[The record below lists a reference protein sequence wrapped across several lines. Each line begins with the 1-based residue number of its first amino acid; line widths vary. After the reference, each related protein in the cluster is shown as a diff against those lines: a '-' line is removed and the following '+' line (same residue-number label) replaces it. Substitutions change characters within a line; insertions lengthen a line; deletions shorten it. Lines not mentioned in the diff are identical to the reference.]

1 MKIPKNLTG
10 KDLVTALKQLG
21 YTQTRQR
28 GSHIRLTT
36 KLNGQHH
43 ITIPNHQ
50 PLKPGT
56 LSAIIKDIAFHH
68 KIEKEIILDL
78 ILK

>member
-36 KLNGQHH
+36 MLNGQHH
-43 ITIPNHQ
+43 ITIPNHKL
-50 PLKPGT
+50 LKQGT
-56 LSAIIKDIAFHH
+56 LSAIIKELATHH
-68 KIEKEIILDL
+68 NIEKEEVLKIIL
-78 ILK
+78 

>member
-1 MKIPKNLTG
+1 MKTPRNLSG
-10 KDLVTALKQLG
+10 KDLVLALKQLG

-36 KLNGQHH
+36 MLNGQHH

-50 PLKPGT
+50 PLKQGT
-56 LSAIIKDIAFHH
+56 LSAIIKELATHH
-68 KIEKEIILDL
+68 NIEKEEVLKIIL
-78 ILK
+78 

>member
-1 MKIPKNLTG
+1 LKIPKNLTG
-10 KDLVTALKQLG
+10 KDLVTVLKLLG

-36 KLNGQHH
+36 MLNGQHH

-50 PLKPGT
+50 PLKQGT
-56 LSAIIKDIAFHH
+56 LSSIIKEVATHH
-68 KIEKEIILDL
+68 NIDKEEVLKIIL
-78 ILK
+78 

>member
-10 KDLVTALKQLG
+10 KDLVLSLKQLG
-21 YTQTRQR
+21 YVQTRQR

-36 KLNGQHH
+36 MLNGQHH

-50 PLKPGT
+50 PLKQGT
-56 LSAIIKDIAFHH
+56 LSSIIKEVTTHNN
-68 KIEKEIILDL
+68 IEKEDV
-78 ILK
+78 LKLYYK